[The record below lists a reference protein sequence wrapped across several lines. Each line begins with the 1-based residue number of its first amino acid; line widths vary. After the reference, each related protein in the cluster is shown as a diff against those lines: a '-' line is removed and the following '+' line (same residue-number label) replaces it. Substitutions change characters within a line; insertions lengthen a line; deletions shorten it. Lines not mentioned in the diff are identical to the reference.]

1 MAYSLFIFVQK
12 FIQGSNQGTLAFPDV
27 SDDRE
32 STCNAGDL
40 GLISGLGKSFGEGN
54 GYPLQYS
61 GLESS
66 RDRAAW
72 QTTVPGVA
80 ESDTTQRLS
89 LPFFL
94 ITKSE
99 SVAQSCPTL

>member
-1 MAYSLFIFVQK
+1 MYKLLVSGERGFP
-12 FIQGSNQGTLAFPDV
+12 GS
-27 SDDRE
+27 SDGKE
-32 STCNAGDL
+32 SACDARDL